1 MVGPISWAN
10 VVCYLTK
17 GRWSDFFKVRS
28 FFTIF
33 FFRNV
38 YLLAITFCF
47 QKDFPKAARLSGL
60 RFFGFFIR
68 EIRGYL
74 DCTITFIN
82 YFH

>member
-1 MVGPISWAN
+1 MTF
-10 VVCYLTK
+10 L
-17 GRWSDFFKVRS
+17 RFVR

-38 YLLAITFCF
+38 CLLALTFCF

-60 RFFGFFIR
+60 PFFGFFIR

-82 YFH
+82 YFHYSVYFFSYLESYGSF